1 MKRNYYFEIF
11 PRSHT
16 EGVFEFNL
24 SEPLHIGNDECTLE
38 IKKCLLPKFQV
49 YFLGGKF
56 IYGGGNFI
64 LPEMYI
70 SSVSQIVEKIKDL
83 TGNKLMIQFSPKDRK
98 MPVDT
103 CQLALPPGEKIQAS
117 SSLADLLFEG
127 KRVLQNQN
135 EETILTRVY
144 KTGKNYDREIY
155 YLTCNLLE
163 NIPVGNF
170 ILPLLNTVIVNPS
183 SKTPHSTVHWEGR
196 PLHSQTYIKK
206 GVYNRITFQI
216 YDTSG
221 KLVKIN
227 SGLLFIHIQ
236 ICT

>member
-1 MKRNYYFEIF
+1 MKRNYYFELF

-24 SEPLHIGNDECTLE
+24 CEPLHISNDDCTLE
-38 IKKCLLPKFQV
+38 IKKCLLPKFEV

-56 IYGGGNFI
+56 IYAGENFI

-70 SSVSQIVEKIKDL
+70 SSVGEIVEKIKEI
-83 TGNKLMIQFSPKDRK
+83 TSNKLMLHFSPKSKK
-98 MPVDT
+98 MAVDT
-103 CQLALPPGEKIQAS
+103 FRLDLRAGEKIQTSPA
-117 SSLADLLFEG
+117 LADLLFEG
-127 KRVLQNQN
+127 KEVLQNPN
-135 EETILTRVY
+135 DKGILSRVY
-144 KTGKNYDREIY
+144 KTSKDYESQIY

-163 NIPVGNF
+163 NIPVGNL
-170 ILPLLNTVIVNPS
+170 ILPLLNTIVVNRS
-183 SKTPHSTVHWEGR
+183 SKKTHSHVHWEGR
-196 PLHSQTYIKK
+196 PQHSQTYIKR

-216 YDTSG
+216 YDTLG
-221 KLVKIN
+221 RLVKIN